1 MEEVFDPIN
10 YVLPMSL
17 AVALVMILMSKP
29 NCLKA

>member
-10 YVLPMSL
+10 YVLPMAL
-17 AVALVMILMSKP
+17 TVTLVMMLMSKP

>member
-10 YVLPMSL
+10 YVLPMAL
-17 AVALVMILMSKP
+17 TVALVMILMSKP

>member
-10 YVLPMSL
+10 YVLPM
-17 AVALVMILMSKP
+17 ALLIASVMILMSKP